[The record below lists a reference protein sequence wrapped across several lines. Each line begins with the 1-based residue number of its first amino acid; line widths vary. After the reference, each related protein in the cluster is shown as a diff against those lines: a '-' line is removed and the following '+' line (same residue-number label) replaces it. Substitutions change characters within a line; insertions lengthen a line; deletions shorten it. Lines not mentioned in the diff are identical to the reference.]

1 LLQTRRSMRQIP
13 ARTSRQIRL
22 GQDCPP

>member
-13 ARTSRQIRL
+13 ARTSRQIRH